1 MPQIDI
7 STDSLTRQK
16 DYQGAS
22 LEQAWTDCS
31 ASTRS
36 TSPSQPWP
44 SSRERI
50 SERVPDRSTDCRR
63 DDGVLPQVHRPR
75 VVSKPSSAWS

>member
-50 SERVPDRSTDCRR
+50 
-63 DDGVLPQVHRPR
+63 GHK
-75 VVSKPSSAWS
+75 VS

>member
-7 STDSLTRQK
+7 STDLLTRLNTVAEK

-36 TSPSQPWP
+36 TLPSQPRP

-50 SERVPDRSTDCRR
+50 
-63 DDGVLPQVHRPR
+63 GHQV
-75 VVSKPSSAWS
+75 S